1 MRMALF
7 YHSVKQKT
15 LYFKGGWFSCILFS
29 EAIQIYKHSKL
40 LCGIVLQDTLNK
52 IFFYFSW
59 GAKTRSFLIL
69 SAVDTNLI
77 KS

>member
-29 EAIQIYKHSKL
+29 EAIQIYKQSKL

-52 IFFYFSW
+52 IFFYFS
-59 GAKTRSFLIL
+59 
-69 SAVDTNLI
+69 
-77 KS
+77 

>member
-1 MRMALF
+1 MALF

-29 EAIQIYKHSKL
+29 EAIQIYKQSKL

-52 IFFYFSW
+52 IFFYFS
-59 GAKTRSFLIL
+59 
-69 SAVDTNLI
+69 
-77 KS
+77 